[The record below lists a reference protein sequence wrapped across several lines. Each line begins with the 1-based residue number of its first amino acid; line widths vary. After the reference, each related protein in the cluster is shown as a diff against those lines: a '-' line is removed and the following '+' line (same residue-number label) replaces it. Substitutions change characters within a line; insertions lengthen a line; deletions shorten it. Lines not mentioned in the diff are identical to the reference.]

1 MTSDLSAGHTLL
13 HVDPKL
19 PGAILSRPPRKVTI
33 TPRGKE
39 VDLLQEIGLSI
50 SIPRNAT
57 LKDQQLDVAASF
69 SGACTMP
76 ADMASVS
83 PEYIIQTRQKVEF
96 RKEVELTFQHVAD
109 LQTKEDR
116 RNLVVM
122 KASPTPSQRGHA
134 SSGTQKFEEVRGA
147 KLEVS
152 PGYVKMKV
160 KKIGSAIYK
169 VGKKL
174 FGKSKSE
181 CSVAK
186 MWCNYIFM

>member
-1 MTSDLSAGHTLL
+1 MQGEQLL
-13 HVDPKL
+13 PEPAAQ

-39 VDLLQEIGLSI
+39 IDLLQEIGLSI
-50 SIPRNAT
+50 SIPRNTT

-69 SGACTMP
+69 SG
-76 ADMASVS
+76 DVASVS
-83 PEYIIQTRQKVEF
+83 PEYIIQSREEVEF
-96 RKEVELTFQHVAD
+96 REEVELKLQHVAD
-109 LQTKEDR
+109 LQTEEDR
-116 RNLVVM
+116 RNVVVM
-122 KASPTPSQRGHA
+122 KANPAPSQRGHA
-134 SSGTQKFEEVRGA
+134 SSGTRKFEEVRGA

-160 KKIGSAIYK
+160 KKIGSPIYK

-181 CSVAK
+181 CSPNVVV
-186 MWCNYIFM
+186 

>member
-1 MTSDLSAGHTLL
+1 MTFDLPAGHTLL

-19 PGAILSRPPRKVTI
+19 SGAILSQPPRKVTI

-76 ADMASVS
+76 ADVASVS
-83 PEYIIQTRQKVEF
+83 PEYSIQSRQEVEF
-96 RKEVELTFQHVAD
+96 REEVELTFQHTAD
-109 LQTKEDR
+109 LQTEEDR
-116 RNLVVM
+116 KSVIVL
-122 KASPTPSQRGHA
+122 KASPAPSQGGHA
-134 SSGTQKFEEVRGA
+134 SSGARKYEEVRGA

-160 KKIGSAIYK
+160 KEIASAIYK

-181 CSVAK
+181 
-186 MWCNYIFM
+186 